1 MKLVADTAM
10 LVIGLTLRVGLLTM
24 PVLALLAA
32 CGELEEPKPRPLPE
46 DRQDLS
52 PGTYRSEEFEP
63 SLTFR
68 IGQGWTNAPPEA
80 SDNLTLTWGQTW
92 VLRFVTPRHLYKP
105 KTGSSHVVDVV
116 DASDDL
122 VGWYQRHPYL
132 RTDEPEPVRV
142 GGLEGVRFDVI
153 VAKDLPKDRYGL
165 CGQDCVDI
173 ARFEH
178 FDLIY
183 PYPPGNHHGACGSSE
198 TAWTCSSNGAL
209 LSIRQEEKQRLIVLE
224 DVKGKTVTIGF
235 ASLATEFEAFAP
247 IAQKVI
253 DSVEW
258 KGT

>member
-1 MKLVADTAM
+1 MYRPTPTGFA
-10 LVIGLTLRVGLLTM
+10 LRVRLL
-24 PVLALLAA
+24 LLMSILLLVTT
-32 CGELEEPKPRPLPE
+32 CGAPEQPKPRPLPE
-46 DRQDLS
+46 DRQTLT
-52 PGTYRSEEFEP
+52 PGTYRSEEFKP
-63 SLTFR
+63 SLSFR

-80 SDNLTLTWGQTW
+80 SDNLTLTWGQMW
-92 VLRFVTPRHLYKP
+92 GLRFVTPRELYKP
-105 KTGSSHVVDVV
+105 TKSGTPNLV
-116 DASDDL
+116 DAPGDL
-122 VGWYQRHPYL
+122 VGWYRRHPYL

-142 GGLEGVRFDVI
+142 GGVEGVRFDVI
-153 VAKDLPKDRYGL
+153 VAKDLPKDHYGM
-165 CGQDCVDI
+165 CGLDCVDI
-173 ARFEH
+173 VRFEH

-235 ASLATEFEAFAP
+235 ASPTTEFEVFAP
-247 IAQKVI
+247 MSQKVI

>member
-1 MKLVADTAM
+1 MYRPALWRLVF
-10 LVIGLTLRVGLLTM
+10 RVAGLL
-24 PVLALLAA
+24 VLSILALLLTA
-32 CGELEEPKPRPLPE
+32 CGAPPEEPKPRPMPE
-46 DRQDLS
+46 DQQTLR

-68 IGQGWTNAPPEA
+68 IGEGWTNAPPEA
-80 SDNLTLTWGQTW
+80 TDHLTLTWGQTW
-92 VLRFVTPRHLYKP
+92 VIRFVTPRELYKP
-105 KTGSSHVVDVV
+105 TKSGAPNLV
-116 DASDDL
+116 DAPGDL
-122 VGWYQRHPYL
+122 VGWYRRYPYL

-142 GGLEGVRFDVI
+142 GGVEGVRFDVI
-153 VAKDLPKDRYGL
+153 VAKDLPEDHYGM
-165 CGQDCVDI
+165 CGPDCVDI
-173 ARFEH
+173 VRFEH

-198 TAWTCSSNGAL
+198 PAWTCSSNGAL

-247 IAQKVI
+247 MAQKVI